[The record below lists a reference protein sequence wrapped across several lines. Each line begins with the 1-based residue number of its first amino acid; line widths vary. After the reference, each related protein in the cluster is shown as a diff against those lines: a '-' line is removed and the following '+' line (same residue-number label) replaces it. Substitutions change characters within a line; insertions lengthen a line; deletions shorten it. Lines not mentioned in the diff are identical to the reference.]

1 MSFSISRISTISLHL
16 FSLPPCPFLSALF
29 VLIRVASALGIHPI
43 GWAITALPRLP
54 QEQYGGAMVLSGAE
68 VRQAARFQT
77 RFTDAH
83 TGRSPFFTLVFQMNA
98 QQQVEPLAFQ
108 VR

>member
-1 MSFSISRISTISLHL
+1 M
-16 FSLPPCPFLSALF
+16 
-29 VLIRVASALGIHPI
+29 
-43 GWAITALPRLP
+43 TALPRLP

-108 VR
+108 VRCIGSACHVLRTRVSGFEPASLKFLAERLHSNFVPILLRF